1 MTRKPQPIAEC
12 RWSVPAIRP
21 NPMPDDV
28 DNAFE
33 CYWLCER
40 TTLSVPVTQA
50 DCTRCRHWSPE
61 DIPVKAHRRVRTG
74 TH

>member
-1 MTRKPQPIAEC
+1 MTRKSQPIAEC

-33 CYWLCER
+33 RYWLCER
-40 TTLSVPVTQA
+40 PAVAVPVTQA
-50 DCTRCRHWSPE
+50 DCNRCRHWSRE
-61 DIPVKAHRRVRTG
+61 EVLVRARRRVRAG
-74 TH
+74 KH